1 MIRSKKERHFV
12 HHAMVKTLFQFFNV
26 SCIIYPLFLSL
37 SLLFPIETLL
47 SPLNQSSTLCVF
59 YATFHFALF
68 LFLAADDNILQTI
81 VTTHAVCK
89 KLNFK
94 RVLTLSLRMT
104 DACHILISMLEPCK
118 RMSLFCFRFYKI
130 SEGKVFYA
138 IY

>member
-1 MIRSKKERHFV
+1 MQWWKPFFSFSMSLVSSIPSFV
-12 HHAMVKTLFQFFNV
+12 
-26 SCIIYPLFLSL
+26 LS
-37 SLLFPIETLL
+37 LFPIETLL

-68 LFLAADDNILQTI
+68 LFLAAADNILQTI

-138 IY
+138 IYWLFFQILTTKCMLW